1 MAMFTPLQFDPLFPG
16 TTPGRMLKMLSNTS
30 VERCLTIVQSV
41 LISIGALKK
50 AGNGAVDEV
59 VDK

>member
-1 MAMFTPLQFDPLFPG
+1 MAMLTPMQFDPLFPG
-16 TTPGRMLKMLSNTS
+16 TILGRMLKMLSSTL
-30 VERCLTIVQSV
+30 VEQCLMIVQSV

>member
-1 MAMFTPLQFDPLFPG
+1 MAILTPMQFDSLFPG
-16 TTPGRMLKMLSNTS
+16 TTLGRMLKMLSNTL

-50 AGNGAVDEV
+50 ADSGAVDEV

>member
-1 MAMFTPLQFDPLFPG
+1 MAMLTPLQFDPLFPG
-16 TTPGRMLKMLSNTS
+16 TTLGRMLKMLSNTL
-30 VERCLTIVQSV
+30 VGRCLMIVQSV